1 MDTIICP
8 HCGSNRV
15 ARVLYEISE
24 IDENLQDLIDKEE
37 IFLGGCMI
45 LPNSFNYY
53 CINCQSEIY
62 LEEEK

>member
-8 HCGSNRV
+8 HCGSNKV
-15 ARVLYEISE
+15 ARVLYGISE

-37 IFLGGCMI
+37 ILLGGCMI